1 MKKVVLTICMA
12 VGCCFQMMGQQLTLK
27 VTHVSESKGH
37 IRVAIFNN
45 EDDFLQK
52 PVAAFAVEAVKGE
65 VVIPCN
71 GLPKGTYAISLFH
84 DLNDNGYLEFEIIF
98 YSDSVKNIV
107 YKVEWL
113 DKDGFVLRDVLS
125 EDYQALRIPARQKVV
140 LRKLAADA
148 RAQDFRIEIRK
159 N

>member
-45 EDDFLQK
+45 EADFLQK

-84 DLNDNGYLEFEIIF
+84 DLNDNGYLDTGNMGIPT
-98 YSDSVKNIV
+98 
-107 YKVEWL
+107 
-113 DKDGFVLRDVLS
+113 
-125 EDYQALRIPARQKVV
+125 EDYGFSNNAQPVMGPPSFAKCSFILDEELTTEI
-140 LRKLAADA
+140 KL
-148 RAQDFRIEIRK
+148 IR
-159 N
+159 